1 VGFLLHAPELSDQ
14 ELTVTTFELRAGGS
28 WLAVMPSVVRYLHE
42 TGEEYAARDG
52 VAGSTAFTL
61 ELGSEHPAYRA
72 AGGRLPRVR
81 RPYAWYV
88 RVPDVPG
95 FVEHIAPVLEGRLT
109 GTAADGHTGDL
120 KISFVY
126 DGVKL
131 SFEAGRLTRIQGW
144 MPTQLDSRLAPITRD
159 ALFPELTFLQLL
171 FGFRSVADL
180 EYAFADCII
189 SSDES
194 RELLDILFP
203 RRPSMVWGVE

>member
-1 VGFLLHAPELSDQ
+1 V
-14 ELTVTTFELRAGGS
+14 
-28 WLAVMPSVVRYLHE
+28 
-42 TGEEYAARDG
+42 
-52 VAGSTAFTL
+52 
-61 ELGSEHPAYRA
+61 
-72 AGGRLPRVR
+72 
-81 RPYAWYV
+81 
-88 RVPDVPG
+88 
-95 FVEHIAPVLEGRLT
+95 PVLEGRLA
-109 GTAADGHTGDL
+109 GTTADGHTGEL

-131 SFEAGRLTRIQGW
+131 SFEAGRLTQVQRW

-159 ALFPELTFLQLL
+159 ALFPGLTFLQLL

-180 EYAFADCII
+180 EYAFPDCII